1 MQPATQPP
9 IAQPVPLAAHALVYN
24 ELPTGSD
31 IRREYG
37 PGGAVTIT
45 APAGEPSAAA
55 RRAAAYSTG
64 ISSAAVCGIGLL
76 ALLWV
81 GSAMSPSFQR
91 LDAELRVMAMV
102 LFGVFCAG
110 VFVLVWKVYYAA
122 RLDVLVELCREASIL
137 HANNQRLLVETTGP
151 RGNRSFEVKSAEVRC
166 VSVAGGH
173 SSRSPVP
180 YVNVERSDGSLLR
193 LLPGRHPAEL
203 HWVAAT
209 VSHALRKQPS

>member
-45 APAGEPSAAA
+45 APAGEPSAAS

-64 ISSAAVCGIGLL
+64 VSSAAFCGL
-76 ALLWV
+76 AILGVLWV
-81 GSAMSPSFQR
+81 GFGLFPSLNR
-91 LDAELRVMAMV
+91 LDAGLRATAAV
-102 LFGVFCAG
+102 LFTVFCAG
-110 VFVLVWKVYYAA
+110 VFLLVWRSDYTS
-122 RLDVLVELCREASIL
+122 RLDLLVDLRKESVVMYAD
-137 HANNQRLLVETTGP
+137 ADRLLVETAGP
-151 RGNRSFEVKSAEVRC
+151 RGSRSFDLA
-166 VSVAGGH
+166 AGDVCGIKVDAGH
-173 SSRSPVP
+173 PGRSRLGCLI
-180 YVNVERSDGSLLR
+180 VERRDGSSLR

-209 VSHALRKQPS
+209 ASHALGIQPT